1 MKIQIVTILI
11 CIAFLFSFLGCS
23 GDISEHLTYES
34 GDISEH
40 LTYESGE
47 KYLILPISKNKV
59 LVYSDYEKYLDSID
73 IDLLNTAEEKLTAQ
87 ISQYTNHSD
96 FYLQIDEGYL
106 CLYVEVIVDIE
117 NSSTGEYEEHGCGID
132 HEHKFFGERISK

>member
-1 MKIQIVTILI
+1 M
-11 CIAFLFSFLGCS
+11 
-23 GDISEHLTYES
+23 
-34 GDISEH
+34 
-40 LTYESGE
+40 
-47 KYLILPISKNKV
+47 
-59 LVYSDYEKYLDSID
+59 DSID
-73 IDLLNTAEEKLTAQ
+73 LTLLKTAEEKLAAQ